1 MDITTHNR
9 LLNVTSLRLAM
20 GLEIE
25 CLGYDRNEMVSK
37 LNAHD
42 KYSFLADKV
51 DTEYLGDRGCEIK
64 LPPLEIGSHYTNE
77 FLEDFY
83 KYLDRDWETIL
94 IMSI

>member
-51 DTEYLGDRGCEIK
+51 DTEYLG
-64 LPPLEIGSHYTNE
+64 
-77 FLEDFY
+77 
-83 KYLDRDWETIL
+83 
-94 IMSI
+94 